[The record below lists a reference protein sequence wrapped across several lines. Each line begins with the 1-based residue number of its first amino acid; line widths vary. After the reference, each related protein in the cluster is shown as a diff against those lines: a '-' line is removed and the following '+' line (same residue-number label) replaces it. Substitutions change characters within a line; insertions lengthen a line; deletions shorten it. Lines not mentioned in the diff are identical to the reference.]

1 MSSPDPAATLRL
13 EQFDP
18 AAAPDATLRAAARF
32 HETMRAERMP
42 EDPPLDEAALI
53 AGWRHPDAAAERC
66 TFVLWDG
73 DTVAASASLSLPRDH
88 HTHTVSVNLGVIA
101 PYRRRGLGKR
111 LMRAAAEYAAH
122 SGRRTVLT
130 TADSR
135 LPAGE
140 VVLRRLGARL
150 MMEQQFLQLDL
161 AALQPQQLTNWLA
174 EAEVSAEYRVWQ
186 NLGAYPA
193 ERLAEIARLH
203 SVMNTAPSGE
213 RDPEDIQTTPEQ
225 LRTEETAMF
234 ARAAQRL
241 TSFAEHRPSGRLVAF
256 SELFWDAGR
265 PTLAFQH
272 ATAVHPEHRRH
283 SLGRWIKAA
292 NLRALPSANPQ
303 ARFVRAGNTPDNL
316 GMLSINHA
324 LGFQPYTTH
333 TDWQLEVDALR
344 ASLLG

>member
-1 MSSPDPAATLRL
+1 MSTTDPASALLL

-18 AAAPDATLRAAARF
+18 VTAPEASLSAAAAFREVL
-32 HETMRAERMP
+32 RAERMP

-53 AGWRHPDAAAERC
+53 AGWRHPDAAAEQC
-66 TFVLWDG
+66 IFVLWDG
-73 DTVAASASLSLPRDH
+73 DVVVGSATLSLPLDH
-88 HTHTVSVNLGVIA
+88 NTHTLSVSLGVSA

-111 LMRAAAEYAAH
+111 LMRAAAEYAGH
-122 SGRRTVLT
+122 SGRRTLLT

-140 VVLRRLGARL
+140 AVLRRLGARL
-150 MMEQQFLQLDL
+150 VMEQQFLQLDL
-161 AALQPQQLTNWLA
+161 AALEPERPTSGLA
-174 EAEVSAEYRVWQ
+174 EAQASAGYRVWQ

-203 SVMNTAPSGE
+203 GVMNTAPSGE
-213 RDPEDIQTTPEQ
+213 RDLDAVQTTPAQ
-225 LRTEETAMF
+225 LRAEEASMF

-241 TSFAEHRPSGRLVAF
+241 TSFAEHRPTGRLVAF
-256 SELFWDAGR
+256 SELFWDTGR
-265 PTLAFQH
+265 PTLVFQH

-292 NLRALPSANPQ
+292 NLQALSSANPQ

-316 GMLSINHA
+316 GMLRINRA
-324 LGFQPYTTH
+324 LGFRPYTTH
-333 TDWQLEVDALR
+333 TDWQLELDALR
-344 ASLLG
+344 AYLLG